1 MRGKESRALPFGLM
15 EKAKAALVAA
25 ARYIQQNPRILLE
38 VAMNATGMKVTVP
51 LSVLRYFGEK
61 LGESKKGPKDIVVEA
76 VPPGL
81 RVSATVNAMGTGLRV
96 GATLS
101 INEVNLDEQEFKMDV
116 QLTNVV
122 LRVAGESDSPVAALI
137 KSGAL
142 DLSRPGNLAK
152 YLPNRPK
159 FIVEANGDHL
169 VLDLMREPKITE
181 NPNVS
186 KILGLLVP
194 VLGLKS
200 IGTEGD
206 ALVIALTPKPEGFPK
221 VIQAVKNL
229 RKSPLRKQRKDE
241 RTKTTK
247 ARVAV
252 AGERD
257 PLTSGCRSPRRR
269 PRHTSRRRWWG
280 R

>member
-1 MRGKESRALPFGLM
+1 M

-96 GATLS
+96 GAT
-101 INEVNLDEQEFKMDV
+101 IAVNEVNLDEKEFKMDV

-122 LRVAGESDSPVAALI
+122 LRVEGESDSPVAALV

-159 FIVEANGDHL
+159 LIVEANGDHL
-169 VLDLMREPKITE
+169 VLDLMREPKFTE

-206 ALVIALTPKPEGFPK
+206 ALVIALTPKPEGLPK
-221 VIQAVKNL
+221 VVEAVRNL
-229 RKSPLRKQRKDE
+229 RKAHLRP
-241 RTKTTK
+241 
-247 ARVAV
+247 ARAPHRLPRVRRVSFRSAWRRLISWCRR
-252 AGERD
+252 RD
-257 PLTSGCRSPRRR
+257 HPRRR
-269 PRHTSRRRWWG
+269 TSPRPRCGSRRRG

>member
-1 MRGKESRALPFGLM
+1 M

-38 VAMNATGMKVTVP
+38 VAMNARGLKVTVP
-51 LSVLRYFGEK
+51 LSVLRYCGER
-61 LGESKKGPKDIVVEA
+61 LLESKKGPQDIVIEA

-81 RVSATVNAMGTGLRV
+81 RVSATVNAMGTGLRI
-96 GATLS
+96 GAT
-101 INEVNLDEQEFKMDV
+101 IAVTEVNLDEKELKLDV

-122 LRVAGESDSPVAALI
+122 LRVEGESDSPVAALV

-159 FIVEANGDHL
+159 AIVEANGDHL
-169 VLDLMREPKITE
+169 VIDLLREPKLTD

-206 ALVIALTPKPEGFPK
+206 ALVIALTPKPEGLPK
-221 VIQAVKNL
+221 VVEAVRKL
-229 RKSPLRKQRKDE
+229 RKSRLR
-241 RTKTTK
+241 
-247 ARVAV
+247 
-252 AGERD
+252 
-257 PLTSGCRSPRRR
+257 SSPRPDVISSHRCLRR
-269 PRHTSRRRWWG
+269 RRRDTSRRRRWG
-280 R
+280 TWCRGR